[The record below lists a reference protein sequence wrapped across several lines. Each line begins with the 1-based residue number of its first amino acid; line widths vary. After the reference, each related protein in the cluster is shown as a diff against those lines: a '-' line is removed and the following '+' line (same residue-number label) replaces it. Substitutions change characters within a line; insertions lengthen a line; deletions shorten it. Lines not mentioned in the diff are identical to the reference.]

1 MNDPRGFIA
10 GVLIGMLGLTV
21 WMVYDIKHEL
31 SKPAAAKACV
41 VKPRVML

>member
-1 MNDPRGFIA
+1 MINWPAVLSGALVAYVGFIS
-10 GVLIGMLGLTV
+10 LL
-21 WMVYDIKHEL
+21 VYDIKGEL